1 MKTCRRPATPSYT
14 VRAFDCGLVQHRVE
28 AGGLVAVTLAPAG
41 AVLGNADWT
50 ITRPGKWTAADHS
63 IETMRGFMWPGAA
76 TLRTVLR
83 AVQHGRLAA

>member
-1 MKTCRRPATPSYT
+1 MKTRRPVAPTYT

-41 AVLGNADWT
+41 AALDDADWT
-50 ITRPGKWTAADHS
+50 ITRPGKWTAADHC
-63 IETMRGFMWPGAA
+63 IATLRHMTQPGAA